1 MNVSGNVRAILS
13 HKKASTVWSI
23 GPNAMVFDAI
33 QLMDEKSVG
42 ALPVVDNKTLVG
54 IVSERDYTRKVI
66 LKGRSSK
73 ETPVNEIMTKQ
84 LVTVN
89 PSNSV
94 SECMRIITE
103 KRVRHLPVLEG
114 TKLVGILSIGDVV
127 NWLMA
132 AQKATIDN
140 LERYSLAEIKEKE

>member
-127 NWLMA
+127 NWLMS

-140 LERYSLAEIKEKE
+140 LERYGLAEIKEKE

>member
-1 MNVSGNVRAILS
+1 MAR
-13 HKKASTVWSI
+13 KKASTVWSI

-114 TKLVGILSIGDVV
+114 TS
-127 NWLMA
+127 WLGFSRSV
-132 AQKATIDN
+132 TW
-140 LERYSLAEIKEKE
+140 